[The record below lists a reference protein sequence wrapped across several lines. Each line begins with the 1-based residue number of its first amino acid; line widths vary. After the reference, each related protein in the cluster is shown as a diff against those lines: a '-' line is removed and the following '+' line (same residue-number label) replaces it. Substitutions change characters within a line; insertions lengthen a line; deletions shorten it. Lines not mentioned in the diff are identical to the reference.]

1 MKKILIIVFIILVV
15 LILLTGAR
23 EIYLWNDG
31 NLNTK
36 EQMTREEILALL
48 EKGKNNENYYYCS
61 EVKSEENLLKTEH
74 YIKNGIMATY
84 VNNELTEWTDKNNS
98 ETIKIWKNADEIFA
112 SIFKDTNENLSQAGY
127 DYSVIAKEEYK
138 YLGKKEQDD
147 RTEILI
153 QITNKN
159 FTEKFVI
166 DEETGLIIKQIN
178 LSKKFFVTE
187 SKTVIDRNV
196 KLNVVTEENIAKP
209 DISNYKVK

>member
-178 LSKKFFVTE
+178 LSKN
-187 SKTVIDRNV
+187 S
-196 KLNVVTEENIAKP
+196 LLL
-209 DISNYKVK
+209 KVKPL